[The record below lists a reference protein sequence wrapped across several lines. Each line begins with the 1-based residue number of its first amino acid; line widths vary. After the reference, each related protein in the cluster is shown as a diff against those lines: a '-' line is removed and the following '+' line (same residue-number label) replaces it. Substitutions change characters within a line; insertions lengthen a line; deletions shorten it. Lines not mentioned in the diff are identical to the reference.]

1 MEIETTFTPQQAWDL
16 ILETIKPEIPLQSF
30 NTWFKSTVGT
40 FLDDTTLKVSVPN
53 KFASEWI
60 EGKFK
65 DVVITAM
72 EASLGSARQLEF
84 TIDINVGDID
94 RTLKPTPAEISPVR
108 TSVSN
113 SVYSSTELN
122 DRYTFESF
130 VVGDSNRFAHAAA
143 MAVAEDPTRTKYN
156 PLYIYGGVGLGKT
169 HLAQAIGNKVGRDFS
184 TLKIL
189 YVTSEKF
196 TNDFIDAIARSR
208 MSEFA
213 RLYRSVDLLLLD
225 DIQFLAGKEATQE
238 QFFHT
243 FNALYQAGKQ
253 IILTSDRSPRDI
265 DGLEE
270 RLLSRFQCGL
280 VTDIQPPDL
289 ETRIAILNQKVES
302 DELSIPPEVISYI
315 ANNITR
321 NIREL
326 EGAIIRLLAYG
337 SLTGKQIDTMLAY
350 EVLKEAFTT
359 ERSITAESII
369 RVVCDYYRVKPEQ
382 LKSRR
387 KTAEL
392 VRARQV
398 AMYLCR
404 RYTSKSLKAIGAD
417 LGGRD
422 HSTVIHSINSI
433 TDAVELD
440 LAIKA
445 DVNVLENLLKE

>member
-1 MEIETTFTPQQAWDL
+1 MEFETNHTPEKTWAQ
-16 ILETIKPEIPLQSF
+16 ILEAIKPEIPLQSF

-40 FLDDTTLKVSVPN
+40 FLDDTTFRISVPN
-53 KFASEWI
+53 KFTSQWI

-65 DVVITAM
+65 EVVEAAVA
-72 EASLGSARQLEF
+72 ASLGSIRQMEFMVNLE
-84 TIDINVGDID
+84 TSEAVK
-94 RTLKPTPAEISPVR
+94 KPPLTQSKTSPVKTN
-108 TSVSN
+108 TSSN
-113 SVYSSTELN
+113 VYTCTELN
-122 DRYTFESF
+122 QRYSFESF

-143 MAVAEDPTRTKYN
+143 VAVAEDPTRTKYN

-169 HLAQAIGNKVGRDFS
+169 HLAQAIGRNVGENFS

-208 MSEFA
+208 TSEFA

-253 IILTSDRSPRDI
+253 IVLTSDRSPREI
-265 DGLEE
+265 KGLEE

-289 ETRIAILNQKVES
+289 ETRIAILNQIVEA
-302 DELSIPPEVISYI
+302 ENLSISMDVINYI

-326 EGAIIRLLAYG
+326 EGSIIRILAYG
-337 SLTGKQIDTMLAY
+337 SLTCKEIDMMLAY
-350 EVLKEAFTT
+350 EVLKDAFTA
-359 ERSITAESII
+359 ERTVTMESTIKS
-369 RVVCDYYRVKPEQ
+369 VCDYYRVRPEQ

-387 KTAEL
+387 KTADL

-398 AMYLCR
+398 AMFLCR
-404 RYTSKSLKAIGAD
+404 KHTPKSLKAIGTE

-422 HSTVIHSINSI
+422 HSTVIHSINTV
-433 TDAVELD
+433 TDGIQLD
-440 LAIKA
+440 VALKA
-445 DVNVLENLLKE
+445 DVESIENQLKG

>member
-1 MEIETTFTPQQAWDL
+1 MEFETNHTPEKTWAE
-16 ILETIKPEIPLQSF
+16 ILEAIKPEIPLQSF

-40 FLDDTTLKVSVPN
+40 FLDDTTFRISVPN
-53 KFASEWI
+53 KFTSQWI

-65 DVVITAM
+65 EIVEAAVA
-72 EASLGSARQLEF
+72 ASLGSARQMEFLVNLENSEVVKMPPV
-84 TIDINVGDID
+84 TQAKTNPVKTNTSGNVY
-94 RTLKPTPAEISPVR
+94 TC
-108 TSVSN
+108 
-113 SVYSSTELN
+113 TELN
-122 DRYTFESF
+122 QRYSFESF

-143 MAVAEDPTRTKYN
+143 FAVAEDPTRAKYN

-169 HLAQAIGNKVGRDFS
+169 HLAQAIGRNVGENFS

-208 MSEFA
+208 TSEFA

-253 IILTSDRSPRDI
+253 IVLTSDRSPREI
-265 DGLEE
+265 KGLEE

-289 ETRIAILNQKVES
+289 ETRIAILNQIVAAEN
-302 DELSIPPEVISYI
+302 LSISIDVINYI
-315 ANNITR
+315 AKNITK

-326 EGAIIRLLAYG
+326 EGSIIRILAYG
-337 SLTGKQIDTMLAY
+337 SLTRKEIDMMLAY
-350 EVLKEAFTT
+350 EVLKDAFT
-359 ERSITAESII
+359 AEHTVTIESTIKS
-369 RVVCDYYRVKPEQ
+369 VCDYYQVRPEQ

-387 KTAEL
+387 KTADL

-398 AMYLCR
+398 AMFLCR
-404 RYTSKSLKAIGAD
+404 KHTPKSLKAIGTE

-422 HSTVIHSINSI
+422 HSTVIHSINTV
-433 TDAVELD
+433 TDGIELD
-440 LAIKA
+440 LALKI
-445 DVNVLENLLKE
+445 DVESIENQLKG

>member
-1 MEIETTFTPQQAWDL
+1 MEFETNHAPEKTWAQ
-16 ILETIKPEIPLQSF
+16 ILEAIKPEIPLQSF

-40 FLDDTTLKVSVPN
+40 FLDDTTFRISVPN
-53 KFASEWI
+53 KFTSQWI

-65 DVVITAM
+65 EIVEAAVA
-72 EASLGSARQLEF
+72 ASLGSVRQMEFMVNLENSDVVKVPAS
-84 TIDINVGDID
+84 TQAKIN
-94 RTLKPTPAEISPVR
+94 PVKAN
-108 TSVSN
+108 TSSN
-113 SVYSSTELN
+113 VYTSTELN
-122 DRYTFESF
+122 QRYSFESF
-130 VVGDSNRFAHAAA
+130 VVGDSNRFAHAAGL
-143 MAVAEDPTRTKYN
+143 AVAEDPTRTKYN

-169 HLAQAIGNKVGRDFS
+169 HLAQAIGRNVGENFS

-208 MSEFA
+208 TSEFA

-253 IILTSDRSPRDI
+253 IVLTSDRSPREI
-265 DGLEE
+265 KGLEE

-289 ETRIAILNQKVES
+289 ETRIAILNQIVEA
-302 DELSIPPEVISYI
+302 ENLSISMDVINYI
-315 ANNITR
+315 AKNITR

-326 EGAIIRLLAYG
+326 EGSIIRILAYG
-337 SLTGKQIDTMLAY
+337 SLTGKEIDMMLAY
-350 EVLKEAFTT
+350 EVLKDAFTA
-359 ERSITAESII
+359 ERTVTMESTIKS
-369 RVVCDYYRVKPEQ
+369 VCDYYQVRPDQ

-387 KTAEL
+387 KTADL

-398 AMYLCR
+398 AMFLCR
-404 RYTSKSLKAIGAD
+404 KHTPKSLKAIGTE

-422 HSTVIHSINSI
+422 HSTVIHSINAV
-433 TDAVELD
+433 TDGIELD
-440 LAIKA
+440 LALKA
-445 DVNVLENLLKE
+445 DVESIENQLKG

>member
-1 MEIETTFTPQQAWDL
+1 MKIETTLSPEKAWASA
-16 ILETIKPEIPLQSF
+16 LEIIRGEIPLQSF

-40 FLDDTTLKVSVPN
+40 YLDDSTLRVSVPN

-60 EGKFK
+60 EGKFIE
-65 DVVITAM
+65 VVSKAV
-72 EASLGSARQLEF
+72 EEGLGSSRRLEF
-84 TIDINVGDID
+84 TVDNNMSDISGE
-94 RTLKPTPAEISPVR
+94 PGPPAGLPAVKNG
-108 TSVSN
+108 VPGN
-113 SVYSSTELN
+113 VYSSTALN
-122 DRYTFESF
+122 DRYILDNF

-143 MAVAEDPTRTKYN
+143 TAVAEDPTRTKYN

-208 MSEFA
+208 TSEFA

-253 IILTSDRSPRDI
+253 IVLTSDRSPRDI
-265 DGLEE
+265 GGLEE

-289 ETRIAILNQKVES
+289 ETRIAILNQKVKS
-302 DELSIPPEVISYI
+302 DALSIPSDVISYI
-315 ANNITR
+315 ANNVTR

-326 EGAIIRLLAYG
+326 EGAILKLLAYG
-337 SLTGKQIDTMLAY
+337 SLAGKQIDTMFAY
-350 EVLKEAFTT
+350 EVLKDAFTN
-359 ERSITAESII
+359 ERVITSESII
-369 RVVCDYYRVKPEQ
+369 KAVCDYFRVKVEQ

-387 KTAEL
+387 KTSEL
-392 VRARQV
+392 VRARQIG
-398 AMYLCR
+398 MFLCR
-404 RYTSKSLKAIGAD
+404 KHISKSLKAIGAD
-417 LGGRD
+417 FGGRD
-422 HSTVIHSINSI
+422 HSTVIHSINTI
-433 TDAVELD
+433 ANGLELD
-440 LAIKA
+440 LAMKA
-445 DVNVLENLLKE
+445 DVDQVETLLKG

>member
-1 MEIETTFTPQQAWDL
+1 MEFESSYTPEKAWAQV
-16 ILETIKPEIPLQSF
+16 LEAIKPEIPLQSF
-30 NTWFKSTVGT
+30 NTWFKSTIGT
-40 FLDDTTLKVSVPN
+40 FLDDRTFRISVPN
-53 KFASEWI
+53 KFASQWI

-65 DVVITAM
+65 DVVETAITAN
-72 EASLGSARQLEF
+72 LGSARQLEF
-84 TIDINVGDID
+84 TVNLNANDII
-94 RTLKPTPAEISPVR
+94 KTPEISSVKTASLK

-113 SVYSSTELN
+113 NIYTSTELN
-122 DRYTFESF
+122 PRYSFESF

-143 MAVAEDPTRTKYN
+143 LAVSEDPTRTKYN

-169 HLAQAIGNKVGRDFS
+169 HLAQAIGRNVGKEFS

-208 MSEFA
+208 TSEFA

-253 IILTSDRSPRDI
+253 IVLTSDRSPREI
-265 DGLEE
+265 KGLEE

-280 VTDIQPPDL
+280 VTDIQAPDL
-289 ETRIAILNQKVES
+289 ETRIAILNQIVES
-302 DELSIPPEVISYI
+302 DGLSIPPDVISYI
-315 ANNITR
+315 ANNITK

-326 EGAIIRLLAYG
+326 EGSIIRLLAYG

-350 EVLKEAFTT
+350 EVLRVAFTT
-359 ERSITAESII
+359 ERSITVESII
-369 RVVCDYYRVKPEQ
+369 RSVCDYYQVKPEQ

-387 KTAEL
+387 KTADL

-398 AMYLCR
+398 GMFLCR
-404 RYTSKSLKAIGAD
+404 KHTPKSLKVIGAE

-422 HSTVIHSINSI
+422 HSTVIHSINI
-433 TDAVELD
+433 VTDGIELD
-440 LAIKA
+440 LALRV
-445 DVNVLENLLKE
+445 DVESIENLLKS

>member
-1 MEIETTFTPQQAWDL
+1 MKIEATLNPELVWSCA
-16 ILETIKPEIPLQSF
+16 LEVIKGEIPAQSF

-40 FLDDTTLKVSVPN
+40 FIDDSTLIVSVPN
-53 KFASEWI
+53 KFALEWI
-60 EGKFK
+60 EEKFM
-65 DVVITAM
+65 DIVTRAL
-72 EASLGSARQLEF
+72 EESLGSSRRLEF
-84 TIDINVGDID
+84 NVDSNIGNVNGENSNTAVGIQLSD
-94 RTLKPTPAEISPVR
+94 RGESA
-108 TSVSN
+108 N
-113 SVYSSTELN
+113 HYSSTDLN
-122 DRYTFESF
+122 NRYLLDNF

-143 MAVAEDPTRTKYN
+143 AAVAEDPTRTKYN

-169 HLAQAIGNKVGRDFS
+169 HLAQAIGNRVGREFS

-208 MSEFA
+208 TAEFA

-253 IILTSDRSPRDI
+253 IVLTSDRSPRDI

-289 ETRIAILNQKVES
+289 ETRIAILNQKVKS
-302 DELSIPPEVISYI
+302 DDLSIPSDVISYI
-315 ANNITR
+315 ANNVTR

-326 EGAIIRLLAYG
+326 EGAILKLLAYG
-337 SLTGKQIDTMLAY
+337 SLAGKQIDTMFAY
-350 EVLKEAFTT
+350 EVLKDAFTGD
-359 ERSITAESII
+359 RVITVESVIKAI
-369 RVVCDYYRVKPEQ
+369 CEYFRVRPEQ

-392 VRARQV
+392 VRARQ
-398 AMYLCR
+398 AGMFLCR
-404 RYTSKSLKAIGAD
+404 KHTSRSLKSIGSD
-417 LGGRD
+417 FGGRD
-422 HSTVIHSINSI
+422 HSTVIHSINSV
-433 TDAVELD
+433 TDGLD
-440 LAIKA
+440 IDLSLRADIDAI
-445 DVNVLENLLKE
+445 ENLLRD